1 MDKLRKH
8 MTENMDAYFAITSGT
23 DLEWNLTKKKLEKGR
38 KRYWEVGKENKG
50 EEVNEEKMKEERKGS
65 LIRFSSSVILFLQPL
80 LPLKKSAGIMY
91 IKRLMRDNESN

>member
-1 MDKLRKH
+1 MKF
-8 MTENMDAYFAITSGT
+8 E
-23 DLEWNLTKKKLEKGR
+23 KKKMEKGR

-50 EEVNEEKMKEERKGS
+50 EEVNEEKMKEERTKGS

-80 LPLKKSAGIMY
+80 LPLKKSAGRMY